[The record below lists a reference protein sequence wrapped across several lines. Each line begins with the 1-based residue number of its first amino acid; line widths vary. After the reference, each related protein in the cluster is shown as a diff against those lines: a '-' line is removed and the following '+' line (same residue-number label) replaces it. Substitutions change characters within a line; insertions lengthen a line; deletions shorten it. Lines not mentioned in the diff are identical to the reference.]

1 MAETPAHHHP
11 LRPHLLLFTGAAL
24 ISLSPVWVRLV
35 SVPPT
40 VSAFYRVL
48 IGGVT
53 LTAFLV
59 LTGQRLELSRRII
72 LTLAGGAAFFALDLW
87 VWHRSILY
95 VGPGLATLLGNFQVF
110 FMMLAGILFLG
121 QPPRRVQLVAV
132 PLAIFGLAL
141 LVGFEWQSLTVHY
154 RIGVGFG
161 LLTAVAYTGYLLSLR
176 AACAISAHRI
186 PAREVAIVSLG
197 TAALLGVAAGLEGTS
212 LTIPTV
218 TDAGWLAGYGILSH
232 TLGWLCIAAGL
243 PQVSTTTAG
252 LALLLQPALSY
263 LWEILLFGRRLT
275 AMEAT
280 GAAIALFAIYL
291 GARGNNG
298 VRPRRDQR

>member
-1 MAETPAHHHP
+1 MADTPARHRP
-11 LRPHLLLFTGAAL
+11 LQPHLLLFTGAAL

-48 IGGVT
+48 IGGLALAV
-53 LTAFLV
+53 FLV
-59 LTGQRLELSRRII
+59 TSGRRLELAGRVWLI
-72 LTLAGGAAFFALDLW
+72 LAGGALFFALDLW

-121 QPPRRVQLVAV
+121 QPPRRIQLIAI
-132 PLAIFGLAL
+132 PLAVIGLAL
-141 LVGFEWQSLTVHY
+141 LVGIEWQALTSHY

-176 AACAISAHRI
+176 TACSLTGHRL
-186 PAREVAIVSLG
+186 PVREVAIVSLG
-197 TAALLGVAAGLEGTS
+197 TALLLGLAASVEGTV
-212 LTIPTV
+212 LTIPTL
-218 TDAGWLAGYGILSH
+218 TDAGWLGAYGLLSH
-232 TLGWLCIAAGL
+232 ALGWLCIAAGL
-243 PQVSTTTAG
+243 PQVTATTAG
-252 LALLLQPALSY
+252 IALLLQPALSY

-275 AMEAT
+275 VMEAT
-280 GAAIALFAIYL
+280 GAVIALFAIYL
-291 GARGNNG
+291 GSRGRDG
-298 VRPRRDQR
+298 V